1 MLMWLL
7 NLGFAGGTAPAVPV
21 EVSANAK
28 FNLVFERADRTIFFE
43 SEDRNIVVS

>member
-7 NLGFAGGTAPAVPV
+7 NLGFAGGTAPVV
-21 EVSANAK
+21 RSANFK

-43 SEDRNIVVS
+43 SEDRTIVVS